1 MQLIDMTSF
10 SHSSPI
16 SHLKRWV
23 VVFFVSLSI
32 ASCGGGGGG
41 GGGNAGTG
49 VGDSDSW
56 LIPVSEVVDGGPGRD
71 GIPSIDNPL
80 FVPLSEVSIG
90 RRELVVGI
98 KSGEEAMAIPH
109 RILNWHEIVNV
120 TLDSE
125 PVTLNYCPLTGS
137 AMLWKG
143 DANAANPTF
152 GVSGLLFNSNLIL
165 FDRATDSFWSQ
176 MMAQAVRGDRRS
188 NFAPQLQVIETT
200 WQTWQD
206 MYPDSLVLSESTG
219 FSRNYNAYPYND
231 YLTSTRLLFNVNNFD
246 DRLHRKKRVIGI
258 NDNDINKV
266 YVLSDFTA
274 DMEVINDDLDGLPVV
289 VVGSSLDDIAAIY
302 QRTLADGTIL
312 EFSAIPGGKLPLA
325 MRDNEGNEWDIFGV
339 ALSGTRVTEQLAR
352 TSSFTAFW
360 FAWVAFFPDPEI
372 HVFE

>member
-1 MQLIDMTSF
+1 MHFIDIASLG
-10 SHSSPI
+10 HSSPI

-23 VVFFVSLSI
+23 VAVLVSLGI

-41 GGGNAGTG
+41 GNASTG
-49 VGDSDSW
+49 VGGSDGW
-56 LIPVSEVVDGGPGRD
+56 LIPVNEVVDGGPGRD

-80 FVPLSEVSIG
+80 FVPVSEVSIG

-125 PVTLNYCPLTGS
+125 PVTLSYCPLTGS

-143 DANAANPTF
+143 DANAADPTF
-152 GVSGLLFNSNLIL
+152 GVSGLLFNSNLIM
-165 FDRATDSFWSQ
+165 FDRASDSFWAQ
-176 MMAQAVRGDRRS
+176 MMAQAVQGEKRS
-188 NFAPQLQVIETT
+188 NFPVQLQVIETT

-231 YLTSTRLLFNVNNFD
+231 YLTSSRLLFDVSNFD
-246 DRLHRKKRVIGI
+246 DRLHRKERVIGI

-266 YVLSDFTA
+266 YVLNDFTA
-274 DMEVINDDLDGLPVV
+274 DIEVINDDLDGLPVV
-289 VVGSSLDDIAAIY
+289 VVSGSRDNIAAIY
-302 QRTLADGTIL
+302 KRTLADGTIL
-312 EFSAIPGGKLPLA
+312 EFSAIPAGKLPLA
-325 MRDNEGNEWDIFGV
+325 MRDNEGNEWDIFGI
-339 ALSGTRVTEQLAR
+339 AQSGSRVTEQLAK